1 MKQLTTQEIVKRD
14 PGVKQSGQD
23 WRKIY
28 YVMAKSIEANTH
40 RVIRVQDTLF
50 WMHLLPNQQIEFMM
64 LTADPRSELPKIAAE
79 FRKALAKA
87 ELTVA
92 GRPS

>member
-14 PGVKQSGQD
+14 PNIKKSGQD

-40 RVIRVQDTLF
+40 RVIRVANTLF
-50 WMHLLPNQQIEFMM
+50 WMKLLPNKQVQVQVISADPKESLKSHAEEFM
-64 LTADPRSELPKIAAE
+64 
-79 FRKALAKA
+79 KALEAA
-87 ELTVA
+87 ELTLA
-92 GRPS
+92 RG